1 MDMAEL
7 WQKPT
12 KNVDTYT
19 IKVFKFNDHMRK
31 ALKVKN
37 ATPNASILDG
47 MNVLIVKN
55 YVMDFRKEIHQ
66 QVIYEGVETLEEAQT
81 IAKW

>member
-1 MDMAEL
+1 MEMTKL

-12 KNVDTYT
+12 KNVEKCTF
-19 IKVFKFNDHMRK
+19 IVFKFNDHMK
-31 ALKVKN
+31 KTLKVKSV
-37 ATPNASILDG
+37 TPNASILDG
-47 MNVLIVKN
+47 MNVLTVKFF
-55 YVMDFRKEIHQ
+55 VMDFWKEIHQ

>member
-1 MDMAEL
+1 MEMAEL

-12 KNVDTYT
+12 QNVDKYT
-19 IKVFKFNDHMRK
+19 IRMFKFNDHMRK
-31 ALKVKN
+31 TLKVKN

-55 YVMDFRKEIHQ
+55 YVMDFWKEIHQ

>member
-1 MDMAEL
+1 
-7 WQKPT
+7 
-12 KNVDTYT
+12 
-19 IKVFKFNDHMRK
+19 MRK
-31 ALKVKN
+31 TLKVKN

>member
-1 MDMAEL
+1 MD
-7 WQKPT
+7 KC
-12 KNVDTYT
+12 T
-19 IKVFKFNDHMRK
+19 IIVFKFNDHMK
-31 ALKVKN
+31 KTLKVKSV
-37 ATPNASILDG
+37 TPNASILDG

-55 YVMDFRKEIHQ
+55 YVTDFRKEIHQ